1 MNGKIGINAFTQCTY
16 HRKFCKCDE
25 KQDRT
30 FVISVIHHQVEVL
43 FFLFTIQHNNYYH
56 GNYNVIPGDKPIRGL
71 CTIFK
76 KASSLSC
83 RFLEYTKLEKS
94 NWLI

>member
-1 MNGKIGINAFTQCTY
+1 MNGKIEINAFTQCTY

-56 GNYNVIPGDKPIRGL
+56 GNYNVIPGDKPILFIVMPKTTSLRLLKRG
-71 CTIFK
+71 TIY
-76 KASSLSC
+76 A
-83 RFLEYTKLEKS
+83 R
-94 NWLI
+94 